1 MEVQYELLITGLKKA
16 PFLKDS
22 ERKNVL
28 TKVECKL
35 SIMKID
41 SSTVLNSDFTVELD
55 ISDLSSFIDLLNMDE
70 ATVRSWVEM
79 SSNYEEEK
87 QKLYGRLQEVFY
99 PTNEEVNGLDW
110 LDNKKVLDQIKN
122 LEQQVTLIN
131 QSIES
136 LKQNNGITD

>member
-1 MEVQYELLITGLKKA
+1 
-16 PFLKDS
+16 
-22 ERKNVL
+22 
-28 TKVECKL
+28 
-35 SIMKID
+35 
-41 SSTVLNSDFTVELD
+41 
-55 ISDLSSFIDLLNMDE
+55 MDE

>member
-22 ERKNVL
+22 EYKNVI

-35 SIMKID
+35 SIVKID
-41 SSTVLNSDFTVELD
+41 SNTILNSDFTVDLD
-55 ISDLSSFIDLLNMDE
+55 LSDLSSFIDLLDIDE
-70 ATVRSWVEM
+70 ATVKSWVEM
-79 SSNYEEEK
+79 SLTYEEEK
-87 QKLYGRLQEVFY
+87 QKLHSRLQEVFY

-136 LKQNNGITD
+136 LKNNNGITD

>member
-1 MEVQYELLITGLKKA
+1 MEVNYELLITGLKKA

-22 ERKNVL
+22 EHKNVL

-35 SIMKID
+35 SIVKID
-41 SSTVLNSDFTVELD
+41 SSTILNSDFTVELD
-55 ISDLSSFIDLLNMDE
+55 ISDLSSFIDLLNIDE

-79 SSNYEEEK
+79 SSTYEEEK

-110 LDNKKVLDQIKN
+110 LNNKKVLDQIKN

-131 QSIES
+131 QSIKS